1 MGLGKLEKRVGFIGA
16 GQMAEA
22 LARGFISKGVVKA
35 SDMIA
40 TDPVKARRDVF
51 ESFSVKPVISNA
63 EVQVC
68 TLCVCIPS
76 SRRLG
81 HHMSSQQRWASKLKG
96 AHHHYI
102 CRIQVVKEADI
113 IFLAVKPQFVA
124 PVLKEVRQ
132 HLTEKHT
139 IVSIAAGKTL
149 ASLKVPC
156 SL

>member
-1 MGLGKLEKRVGFIGA
+1 
-16 GQMAEA
+16 
-22 LARGFISKGVVKA
+22 
-35 SDMIA
+35 
-40 TDPVKARRDVF
+40 
-51 ESFSVKPVISNA
+51 
-63 EVQVC
+63 
-68 TLCVCIPS
+68 
-76 SRRLG
+76 
-81 HHMSSQQRWASKLKG
+81 MSSQQRWAFKLEG
-96 AHHHYI
+96 APYHRI

-156 SL
+156 SH